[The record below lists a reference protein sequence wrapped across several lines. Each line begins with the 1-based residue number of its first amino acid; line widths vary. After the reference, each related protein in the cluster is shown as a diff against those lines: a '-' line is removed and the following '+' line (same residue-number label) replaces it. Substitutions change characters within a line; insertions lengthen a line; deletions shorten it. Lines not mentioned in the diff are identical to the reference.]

1 MGAFGS
7 SIGNPEA
14 RRLSAAAGR
23 NRNIASFTYDTG
35 SHGRPNHGRGTMR
48 TQSADDR
55 VRIAALTGGDP
66 SLAAHFLKQ
75 IAPTVWTA
83 CLLLTGEDGEAREA
97 FRDVTAKLAADN
109 FARLR
114 DYTGKGTL
122 ESFVA
127 LTARDLLSERMLQTL
142 HADREKGWRAFEKL
156 FEADFH
162 RLIRKRLM
170 GAQFEEERREAY
182 QAISLAL
189 IDEDCHRLKAYD
201 GSGSFSGFV
210 LRTADRLLID
220 FVRGLIRRRRIP
232 QAIARMPALEREI
245 FKLLHWE
252 KIPEQPETL
261 APYLAT
267 RLNDRSTPA
276 EIADALARV
285 KAHAENLQATP
296 PQSRSDID
304 LDELADAPES
314 SPEEQL
320 VRSEEDKQ
328 LGAAVDVLTRAI
340 ETLPESER
348 LYLTIV
354 LNAGETPPSREIAA
368 LMQRPVEDIYR
379 MKQAV
384 LKRLRDLIAE
394 DSAVKNWRAS
404 V

>member
-1 MGAFGS
+1 MAAFGS
-7 SIGNPEA
+7 SIGHPES
-14 RRLSAAAGR
+14 RRLSADAGR
-23 NRNIASFTYDTG
+23 NRSTPSFTYDSG
-35 SHGRPNHGRGTMR
+35 GHGRPIRGRMR

-66 SLAAHFLKQ
+66 SLAAHFLRQ

-83 CLLLTGEDGEAREA
+83 CLLLTEGESDAREA

-114 DYTGKGTL
+114 DYTGKGSL
-122 ESFVA
+122 ESFIA
-127 LTARDLLSERMLQTL
+127 LTARDLLAERMLQIL

-156 FEADFH
+156 FESDFH
-162 RLIRKRLM
+162 RLIRKRIV
-170 GAQFEEERREAY
+170 GAGFEEERREAY
-182 QAISLAL
+182 QVISLAM

-220 FVRGLIRRRRIP
+220 FIRGLIRRRRLP
-232 QAIARMPALEREI
+232 HAIARLTALEREI
-245 FKLLHWE
+245 FKLVQWE
-252 KIPEQPETL
+252 KLPERPEVL
-261 APYLAT
+261 APHLTT
-267 RLNDRSTPA
+267 RLETPATLA
-276 EIADALARV
+276 EIAEGLARV
-285 KAHAENLQATP
+285 KSSAETLQTRTVF
-296 PQSRSDID
+296 SRTDID
-304 LDELADAPES
+304 LYEVADAPET

-320 VRSEEDKQ
+320 VRSEEGEQ
-328 LGAAVDVLTRAI
+328 LRAAVDVLTRAI
-340 ETLPESER
+340 ETLSDSER

-354 LNAGETPPSREIAA
+354 LNAGETPPSREIAR

-379 MKQAV
+379 LKQTV

>member
-1 MGAFGS
+1 
-7 SIGNPEA
+7 
-14 RRLSAAAGR
+14 
-23 NRNIASFTYDTG
+23 
-35 SHGRPNHGRGTMR
+35 MR
-48 TQSADDR
+48 TQSADDH
-55 VRIAALTGGDP
+55 VRIAALTSGDP

-83 CLLLTGEDGEAREA
+83 CLLLTAEEAEAREA
-97 FRDVTAKLAADN
+97 FKDVTAKLAADN

-114 DYTGKGTL
+114 EYTGKGTL
-122 ESFVA
+122 ETFVA
-127 LTARDLLSERMLQTL
+127 LTARDLLAERMLQLL
-142 HADREKGWRAFEKL
+142 HSDREKGWRAFEKL
-156 FEADFH
+156 FEADFQ
-162 RLIRKRLM
+162 RLIRKRFP
-170 GAQFEEERREAY
+170 GSAFEDERREAY
-182 QAISLAL
+182 QSISLAM

-220 FVRGLIRRRRIP
+220 FLRSLAKRRRLP
-232 QAIARMPALEREI
+232 QAIVRLPQLEREI
-245 FKLLHWE
+245 FKLLYWQ
-252 KIPEQPETL
+252 KLPERPEIL

-267 RLNDRSTPA
+267 RLDCASSLP

-285 KAHAENLQATP
+285 KAHAENLQIAP
-296 PQSRSDID
+296 ALSRSDID
-304 LDELADAPES
+304 LCEVADAPET

-320 VRSEEDKQ
+320 VRSEEGEQ
-328 LGAAVDVLTRAI
+328 LRAAVHVLTHAI
-340 ETLPESER
+340 QTLSDSER

-354 LNAGETPPSREIAA
+354 LNAGETPPSREIAR

-379 MKQAV
+379 LKQTV